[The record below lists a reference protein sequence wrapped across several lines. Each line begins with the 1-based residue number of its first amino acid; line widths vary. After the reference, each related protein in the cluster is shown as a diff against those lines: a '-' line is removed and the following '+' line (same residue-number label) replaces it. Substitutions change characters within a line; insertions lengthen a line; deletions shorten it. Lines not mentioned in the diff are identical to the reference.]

1 MPQYSIPKLYILRI
15 IILGPT
21 ASGKT
26 ELSIQLAEEFNT
38 SIISADSRQCYK
50 HIDIGTAKPSPK
62 ELERVPHYNISLL
75 ELEEDDNA
83 MSFQRRAVKWEEEI
97 IQESKHVIYVG
108 GSTLHI
114 QSLIQPFNEMPEADE
129 KNIANLEKRIE
140 NEGLESLYG
149 MLKEI
154 DPEYIKKMDGMNR
167 QRIIRA
173 LDVWMQTGKPF
184 SSFHDED
191 EVQPDKNTVVLGLKW
206 PRQKLY
212 DRINL
217 RVDRMIEQGLVEEV
231 KAILAEG
238 NSKELQSLNTVGYQ
252 EIIKYLDGEWKL
264 EKAIEKIKTSTRRYA
279 KRQMTWYKRW
289 NFVQWMDADEMS
301 VKEME
306 EEVLNRLR

>member
-1 MPQYSIPKLYILRI
+1 MRI

-26 ELSIQLAEEFNT
+26 ELSIQLAEELET

-50 HIDIGTAKPSPK
+50 HIDIGTAKPSSK
-62 ELERVPHYNISLL
+62 QLKQIPHYNISVL

-83 MSFQRRAVKWEEEI
+83 MSFQRRAKQWEKEI
-97 IQESKHVIYVG
+97 LQKSQHVIYVG

-129 KNIANLEKRIE
+129 EHIKKLEERIE
-140 NEGLESLYG
+140 EEGLESLYEV
-149 MLKEI
+149 LKEI
-154 DPEYIKKMDGMNR
+154 DPEYLEKMDGMNR

-184 SSFHDED
+184 SSFHQRGEI
-191 EVQPDKNTVVLGLKW
+191 QPDENTLVFGLKW

-212 DRINL
+212 DRINR
-217 RVDRMIEQGLVEEV
+217 RVDQMIEQGLVEEV
-231 KAILAEG
+231 KAILG
-238 NSKELQSLNTVGYQ
+238 SGHSKDLQSLNTVGYQ
-252 EIIKYLDGEWKL
+252 EIIKYLDGGWTL
-264 EKAIEKIKTSTRRYA
+264 DKAVEKIKTSTRRYA

-289 NFVQWMDADEMS
+289 DFIHWMGADEMD
-301 VKEME
+301 VDEMKG
-306 EEVLNRLR
+306 EVINRLN

>member
-1 MPQYSIPKLYILRI
+1 
-15 IILGPT
+15 
-21 ASGKT
+21 
-26 ELSIQLAEEFNT
+26 
-38 SIISADSRQCYK
+38 
-50 HIDIGTAKPSPK
+50 
-62 ELERVPHYNISLL
+62 
-75 ELEEDDNA
+75 
-83 MSFQRRAVKWEEEI
+83 
-97 IQESKHVIYVG
+97 
-108 GSTLHI
+108 
-114 QSLIQPFNEMPEADE
+114 
-129 KNIANLEKRIE
+129 
-140 NEGLESLYG
+140 
-149 MLKEI
+149 
-154 DPEYIKKMDGMNR
+154 MNR